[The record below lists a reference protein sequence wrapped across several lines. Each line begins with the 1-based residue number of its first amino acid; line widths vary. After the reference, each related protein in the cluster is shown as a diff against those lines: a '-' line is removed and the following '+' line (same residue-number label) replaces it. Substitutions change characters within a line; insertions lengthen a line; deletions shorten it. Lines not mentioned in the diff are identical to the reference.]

1 MMLKIYIFP
10 CHCLIYSNTI
20 CIILTKK
27 VVYGSV
33 QKAKQIILML
43 IFQTLCF
50 KTFKNEA
57 KLLGDT
63 DADGTKGTLDRRIFV
78 LLALFRMDGEGGGR

>member
-1 MMLKIYIFP
+1 
-10 CHCLIYSNTI
+10 
-20 CIILTKK
+20 
-27 VVYGSV
+27 
-33 QKAKQIILML
+33 ML

-78 LLALFRMDGEGGGR
+78 LLALFRMDGEGGGEVGKKASLPVFPL

>member
-1 MMLKIYIFP
+1 
-10 CHCLIYSNTI
+10 
-20 CIILTKK
+20 
-27 VVYGSV
+27 
-33 QKAKQIILML
+33 ML

-78 LLALFRMDGEGGGR
+78 LLALFRMDGERGGGGRQKSLPTSFSFVTSTSIGTSPHNFLTFRVNPFATLV

>member
-1 MMLKIYIFP
+1 
-10 CHCLIYSNTI
+10 
-20 CIILTKK
+20 
-27 VVYGSV
+27 
-33 QKAKQIILML
+33 ML

-63 DADGTKGTLDRRIFV
+63 DADGTKGTLDRRIFI
-78 LLALFRMDGEGGGR
+78 LLALFRMDGEGGGGEVGKKATQPVFTL